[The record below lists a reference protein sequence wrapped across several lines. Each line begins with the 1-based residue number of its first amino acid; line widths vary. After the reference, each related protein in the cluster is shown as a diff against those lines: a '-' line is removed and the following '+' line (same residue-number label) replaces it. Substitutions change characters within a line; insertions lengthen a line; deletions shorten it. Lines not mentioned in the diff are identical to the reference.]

1 MGVNMDSREVIFIA
15 NKILKERIDSLLKDV
30 RHCLFYN
37 TPDAPAPF
45 PAILYCFS
53 VIDLLGSF
61 VSGKFDEKSD
71 TQNAKEYMRRFMC
84 YSDLQ
89 VELLQKIFRHKLVH
103 SGQPKPIYKAE
114 DGKLYFWR
122 YIHNSRQ
129 DHLNIEPLY
138 QNNKRYQF
146 TLSIYSFAED
156 ISDSVFAP
164 EGYLHKL
171 KTTPDLQDK
180 FRKVYNKI
188 YEE

>member
-1 MGVNMDSREVIFIA
+1 MESKEVVFIA
-15 NKILKERIDSLLKDV
+15 NKILRERIDSLLKDV
-30 RHCLFYN
+30 RHCLFYE

-61 VSGKFDEKSD
+61 VSGRFDEKSD
-71 TQNAKEYMRRFMC
+71 TQNAKEYMQKFMY

-89 VELLQKIFRHKLVH
+89 INLLQKIFRHKLVH
-103 SGQPKPIYKAE
+103 SGQPKPIYKSDE
-114 DGKLYFWR
+114 GKLYFWR

-129 DHLNIEPLY
+129 DHLSIDMIDAVKKQY
-138 QNNKRYQF
+138 RF

-156 ISDSVFAP
+156 IKDSVFAP

-171 KTTPDLQDK
+171 KTTPDLQGK
-180 FRKVYNKI
+180 FKKVYKKI

>member
-1 MGVNMDSREVIFIA
+1 MTSSELIFVA
-15 NKILKERIDSLLKDV
+15 NKILKERVDSLLKDV
-30 RHCLFYN
+30 RHCLFYE

-71 TQNAKEYMRRFMC
+71 TQNAREYMQKFMY
-84 YSDLQ
+84 YSNLQIDLLR
-89 VELLQKIFRHKLVH
+89 EIFRHKLVH
-103 SGQPKPIYKAE
+103 SGQPKPIYKGQ

-129 DHLNIEPLY
+129 DHLNIEQLD
-138 QNNKRYQF
+138 QDNKKYRF
-146 TLSIYSFAED
+146 TLSIYSLAED
-156 ISDSVFAP
+156 IKDSVFNP

-180 FRKVYNKI
+180 FRKVYQKI